1 MTRVRRKSS
10 IQFKHVELSILAPL
24 SDSVHSDHIG
34 EKIEYTMRA
43 ARPTDIIS
51 AIISRCS
58 VIVPSSCAHKT
69 PQWNSSTRTYNLP
82 LEQTT
87 KKDSEATQQLHLASV
102 ALTCT
107 RRARHSYTCAERES
121 DERERERGGGRRERT
136 RSTSRARRVYTH
148 IEAHSA
154 TRSLSRTSLL
164 PRLAS
169 RSPNYAN

>member
-1 MTRVRRKSS
+1 MTRVQRKSS

-43 ARPTDIIS
+43 ATPTDIIS

-107 RRARHSYTCAERES
+107 RRAWHSYTCAERES
-121 DERERERGGGRRERT
+121 DERESERGVVGGGRERGLPPALDAYT
-136 RSTSRARRVYTH
+136 R
-148 IEAHSA
+148 I
-154 TRSLSRTSLL
+154 
-164 PRLAS
+164 
-169 RSPNYAN
+169 